1 MNQALWLDSFF
12 IIKELI
18 LMKKKVHVIHHTHW
32 DFEWYFTNHESF
44 IQLTYHLDEVM
55 NALETNMIDVYLLD
69 GQLSILD
76 EYLQSFPEQTERIKK
91 LVQAR
96 KLIIGPW
103 YTQTDE
109 LIIAGESIVRNLDL
123 GISLAEELG
132 GYFNVGYLPDS
143 FGQGKDMPKIY
154 NGFGMKNTVFWR
166 GVPNY
171 ITEDREF
178 FWSSED
184 GSEVLASNIKNGYFV
199 GGGLIYS
206 DDAHGLMNTIEAGA
220 TTDQLVLPVGGDQRY
235 VDYNIRE
242 RIELFNAELEDYEL
256 VESSYDSFFESLD
269 TTDLQHVSGE
279 FISSSVSKIHRSIY
293 SSRYDHK
300 YMNDKIERRLIYQL
314 EPLMLMA
321 KEQGIP
327 YKQGLLDRIWK
338 LLSKNQA
345 HDGAGGCNSDKTNK
359 IILDRYIE
367 ADQLSYSAVD
377 YLTRKLAESRKTVSQ
392 NDVLLFNTL
401 PYKRKKIE
409 KIAISIEHENFELEY
424 KGEKIPYQLVQTTK
438 ENAGSIRKNSEDM
451 DPDKFY
457 FVHEIL
463 VEVEVPAL
471 SFIELKI
478 IETKNAT
485 TTSHKT
491 KEAIIENNYYK
502 ITLANG
508 NIQLM
513 DKLANVVY
521 DEFISIED
529 SGDEGDTYDYSPPEE
544 DKVYH
549 LNFSNVDVNV
559 IKGVLQETLEIKG
572 KWQLP
577 YDLSS
582 RVSSERLEE
591 VSYVLTL
598 SLDNQRN
605 LVNGHLVIDNSIL
618 DHRMRLLVNS
628 NFSNKYSY
636 TNTPFGTIQ
645 REVVDP
651 YLDKWQELGWREEPT
666 AIFPMLNYVNVHNDK
681 SNLTVFSK
689 GIKEYQLI
697 GESFETVALTLFRS
711 VGFLGRPD
719 LIRRPGIAS
728 GNEFKYIPTP
738 DSQLEK
744 TLRFK
749 FSIQLTEYYEPS
761 QLMKDFQQNV
771 VTLPHYQIQ
780 ELNRFT
786 TTLKYFVSNPLLH
799 EVEKKEGLNL
809 QIDKLNFSSI
819 RQSRDNN
826 GIELRVY
833 NPSLTTSVT
842 NSLIELPNEAKWH
855 FVNLKG
861 DQLTEAQVN
870 DKIEIGIVKPGE
882 IKTIKIY

>member
-1 MNQALWLDSFF
+1 
-12 IIKELI
+12 
-18 LMKKKVHVIHHTHW
+18 MKKKVHVIHHTHW

-76 EYLQSFPEQTERIKK
+76 EYLQSFPDQEERIKQ
-91 LVQAR
+91 LVTSG

-109 LIIAGESIVRNLDL
+109 LIVAGESIVRNLDL
-123 GISLAEELG
+123 GISLAEKLG

-154 NGFGMKNTVFWR
+154 NGFGMDKTVFWR

-184 GSEVLASNIKNGYFV
+184 GSEVLASNIKNGYFI

-206 DDAHGLMNTIEAGA
+206 DDAQGLMKTIEEGA
-220 TTDQLVLPVGGDQRY
+220 PTDQLVLPVGGDQRY
-235 VDYNIRE
+235 VDYNLRE
-242 RIELFNAELEDYEL
+242 RIELFNNELEDYEL
-256 VESSYDSFFESLD
+256 VESSYDTFFDSLD

-321 KEQGIP
+321 KKQGIP

-345 HDGAGGCNSDKTNK
+345 HDSAGGCNSDKTNK
-359 IILDRYIE
+359 IILDRFIE

-377 YLTRKLAESRKTVSQ
+377 YLTRKLAESRAVVCE
-392 NDVLLFNTL
+392 NDLLLFNTL
-401 PYKRKKIE
+401 PYSRKKIE
-409 KIAISIEHENFELEY
+409 KIAISIESEYFNLEY
-424 KGEKIPYQLVQTTK
+424 NGEKIPYQLIRTTK
-438 ENAGSIRKNSEDM
+438 ENAGSIRKKSEDM
-451 DPDKFY
+451 DPNKFY
-457 FVHEIL
+457 FIHDIL
-463 VEVEVPAL
+463 IDIEVPAL
-471 SFIELKI
+471 SFVELTI
-478 IETKNAT
+478 IERNEPNE
-485 TTSHKT
+485 TSLNVT
-491 KEAIIENNYYK
+491 DEMIENNYYQISLVNGDIELK
-502 ITLANG
+502 DKKAN
-508 NIQLM
+508 I
-513 DKLANVVY
+513 VY
-521 DEFISIED
+521 DQFISIED

-544 DKVYH
+544 DKVYK
-549 LNFSNVDVNV
+549 LDFSNTKITT
-559 IKGVLQETLEIKG
+559 IKGKLQETLEIQG

-577 YDLSS
+577 KDLAA
-582 RVSSERLEE
+582 RVTGE
-591 VSYVLTL
+591 VLKEIKYVLTL
-598 SLDNQRN
+598 SLESDSNYI
-605 LVNGHLVIDNSIL
+605 NGHLVIDNTVL
-618 DHRMRLLVNS
+618 DHRMRLLIKS
-628 NFSNKYSY
+628 NMSNKLSYS
-636 TNTPFGTIQ
+636 NTPFGTVE
-645 REVVDP
+645 REVIDP
-651 YLDKWQELGWREEPT
+651 YLDRWKELGWREEPT
-666 AIFPMLNYVNVHNDK
+666 SIFPMLNYVNVHNDET
-681 SNLTVFSK
+681 NLTVFSK
-689 GIKEYQLI
+689 GIKEYQLV
-697 GESFETVALTLFRS
+697 GDSFETVALTLFRS

-728 GNEFKYIPTP
+728 GNEFKYVPTP

-744 TLRFK
+744 RLSFK
-749 FSIQLTEYYEPS
+749 FGIQLADYYDPS
-761 QLMKDFQQNV
+761 QLMKEFQQQV
-771 VTLPHYQIQ
+771 VTLPFYQIQ

-799 EVEKKEGLNL
+799 DVVKQEMPTIELE
-809 QIDKLNFSSI
+809 KLNFSSI
-819 RQSRDNN
+819 RQSRDGK
-826 GIELRVY
+826 GIEIRVY
-833 NPSLTTSVT
+833 NPNLVESV
-842 NSLIELPNEAKWH
+842 SGSVIELPQATKWH

-861 DQLTEAQVN
+861 DQLTEPRVN

-882 IKTIKIY
+882 IKTIKLY